1 MPSVTAD
8 LSRLLTAAFE
18 QGNRLLDLSTPLGAN
33 RLLAQAMHGSDHI
46 SDGGYRLEITALSD
60 DAHIPL
66 KDLLGQPAQLSLQ
79 SALGRDAPRVW
90 HGHVTQAWFDGAN
103 GGLARYRLRLEPW
116 LAFLRER
123 RDSYVFQDMNVC
135 DIVESIFND
144 YRNQG
149 TLTPAWRWT
158 LKDRSVYAKRSLTI
172 QYRESDFDF
181 VERLLAEEG
190 LYYWIEHQAG
200 QGDSAGSHTV
210 VIADYNDA
218 FKAGPQESV
227 RFHRADVTETEDTMQ
242 RWGRTRRWLTNGVRL
257 ASWDYRGASSRVV
270 SVQAAGDDLH
280 NKMALLDADYPG
292 QYAFED
298 DAQGDRLAHNT
309 LAALRVPASTYEGA
323 GTVRTLAAGQR
334 FTLTDHYASADGAE
348 GNGFLVL
355 RVEHTARN
363 NLQASLGQAFEDLG
377 GGMAGA
383 ASAALG
389 MGAGAGASPSA
400 VAARVAP
407 TAVAKGAANGVA
419 KAGADSATDF
429 YQNRVTAIPA
439 TVEYRNATLDGH
451 GERIHPRPTILGT
464 QTALVV
470 GADDPVHTDR
480 DHRIRVQF
488 HWQRGAT
495 SSSRLPHPAGTDNA
509 PAKSDLGAWVRV
521 AEPVAGGDWGGHFV
535 PRVGQE
541 VLVQFL
547 HGDVDRPVVV
557 GAVYNGAGGEN
568 AAYNQV
574 QSGAARSTGNA
585 PAWFAGTD
593 GAHAHNVVL
602 SGFKSQELASS
613 AGGSGGYN
621 QLVMDDTPGQSR
633 LTASTTQQDSRLN
646 LGRLKQQNDNERLDD
661 LGHGAE
667 LASKASLAVRGGQ
680 GLLVSADAR
689 PNASGAALDS
699 SEAATSLDMAAES
712 ARSLATSA
720 VAQQAKLDQE
730 GEPAELPAL
739 KGLTHVG
746 EVLRQTQTRPRVS
759 SGSSGASAGS
769 NASASAA
776 SPAGGASASSAS
788 SAGGSSGGA
797 TAGSAGGDAADAGAA
812 GGDTATAYGEA
823 HFQFSA
829 PAGIGQYTPA
839 SAFLVAGST
848 LVHVAPDVNWSAI
861 GDVVTDVAGGIV
873 LYTDG
878 KGDDGGSRPA
888 NQKGLLLHAAAGKF
902 SLHAQQDAATLNARD
917 TVTLSST
924 HATVQIDAST
934 HILATAGGAYMRLE
948 NGQVQLHAPGKVT
961 FHAGSHSWQGPQS
974 AQASAGFGGGP
985 LCDARVRGAAQQGG
999 AVVPI

>member
-1 MPSVTAD
+1 MFSDTPD
-8 LSRLLTAAFE
+8 LTRLLTAAFE

-33 RLLAQAMHGSDHI
+33 RLLAQEMRGSDRI
-46 SDGGYRLEITALSD
+46 SHGGYRLDITALSD
-60 DAHIPL
+60 DAHIAL
-66 KDLLGQPAQLSLQ
+66 KDMLGQPARLTLQ
-79 SALGRDAPRVW
+79 TAQGRDAPRVW
-90 HGHVTQAWFDGAN
+90 HGHVTAASFDGAN
-103 GGLARYRLRLEPW
+103 GGLARYRLCVEPW
-116 LAFLRER
+116 LAFLRQR

-135 DIVESIFND
+135 DIVESVFND
-144 YRNQG
+144 YRDQG
-149 TLTPAWRWT
+149 ALAPAWRWA
-158 LKDRSVYAKRSLTI
+158 LKDRTVYAKRSLTI

-190 LYYWIEHQAG
+190 LYYWVEHQSG
-200 QGDSAGSHTV
+200 EEDGGGSHTV
-210 VIADYNDA
+210 VIADDNDA
-218 FKAGPQESV
+218 FKAGPQDRV
-227 RFHRADVTETEDTMQ
+227 RFHRADATETEDTMQ
-242 RWGRTRRWLTNGVRL
+242 RWGRARRWLTNGVRL
-257 ASWDYRGASSRVV
+257 ASWDYRAAGGRVV
-270 SVQAAGDDLH
+270 SVQAPGDGLN

-298 DAQGDRLAHNT
+298 DAQGDRLAHNL
-309 LAALRVPASTYEGA
+309 LAALRVPASTFEGA

-334 FTLTDHYASADGAE
+334 FTLTDHYADGTSD
-348 GNGFLVL
+348 GNEFLVL
-355 RVEHTARN
+355 RVDHAARN
-363 NLQASLGQAFEDLG
+363 NLQASLGQAFEEA
-377 GGMAGA
+377 AGKA
-383 ASAALG
+383 
-389 MGAGAGASPSA
+389 
-400 VAARVAP
+400 
-407 TAVAKGAANGVA
+407 GVA
-419 KAGADSATDF
+419 MGGQSADDAVDAPADF

-439 TVEYRNATLDGH
+439 TVTYRNATLDGH
-451 GERIHPRPTILGT
+451 GQRIHPRPTILGT

-488 HWQRGAT
+488 HWQRGAA
-495 SSSRLPHPAGTDNA
+495 SSSRQAHPAGVDNA
-509 PAKSDLGAWVRV
+509 PARSDLGAWVRV

-547 HGDVDRPVVV
+547 HGDIDRPVVV

-585 PAWFAGTD
+585 PAWFAGTE
-593 GAHAHNVVL
+593 GAHAHNVVM
-602 SGFKSQELASS
+602 SGFKSQEMSSSS
-613 AGGSGGYN
+613 AGSGGYN

-699 SEAATSLDMAAES
+699 REAAAQVDKASEQARGL
-712 ARSLATSA
+712 ARSAAT
-720 VAQQAKLDQE
+720 QQARLEGD
-730 GEPAELPAL
+730 GEPVDLPAL
-739 KGLTHVG
+739 QGLAHVG
-746 EVLRQTQTRPRVS
+746 EVLRQTQTRPRAN
-759 SGSSGASAGS
+759 SGAGGTGGT
-769 NASASAA
+769 AS
-776 SPAGGASASSAS
+776 G
-788 SAGGSSGGA
+788 
-797 TAGSAGGDAADAGAA
+797 TGDGAA
-812 GGDTATAYGEA
+812 GGDTATAYGEP
-823 HFQFSA
+823 HFQVSA

-839 SAFLVAGST
+839 SAFLAAGAT
-848 LVHVAPDVNWSAI
+848 LAHVAPDVNWSAI
-861 GDVVTDVAGGIV
+861 GDVVADVAGGVV

-878 KGDDGGSRPA
+878 KGGAAGRPA
-888 NQKGLLLHAAAGKF
+888 SQRGLMLHAAAGK
-902 SLHAQQDAATLNARD
+902 LAMHAQQDAATLNARD
-917 TVTLSST
+917 TVTISST
-924 HATVQIDAST
+924 HATVQIDGST
-934 HILATAGGAYMRLE
+934 RILATAGGAYLRLE

-974 AQASAGFGGGP
+974 AQAGAGFGGGP

>member
-8 LSRLLTAAFE
+8 LTRLLTAAFE

-33 RLLAQAMHGSDHI
+33 RLLAQAMRGSDHI
-46 SDGGYRLEITALSD
+46 SDGGYRLRITALSD

-66 KDLLGQPAQLSLQ
+66 KELLGQPAQLSLQ

-90 HGHVTQAWFDGAN
+90 HGHVTEARFEGAN
-103 GGLARYRLRLEPW
+103 GGLARYQLRLEPW
-116 LAFLRER
+116 LAFLRQR

-135 DIVESIFND
+135 DIVESIFGD

-149 TLTPAWRWT
+149 TLTPAWRWA

-200 QGDSAGSHTV
+200 QGDSPGSHTV
-210 VIADYNDA
+210 VIADDNDA

-242 RWGRTRRWLTNGVRL
+242 RWARARRWLTNGVRL

-270 SVQAAGDDLH
+270 SVQAPVDGLN

-298 DAQGDRLAHNT
+298 DAQGDRLAHNA
-309 LAALRVPASTYEGA
+309 LAALRVPASTYDGA

-334 FTLTDHYASADGAE
+334 FTLTDHYAGADVDTDRAE
-348 GNGFLVL
+348 SNAFLVL

-377 GGMAGA
+377 EGMAGA
-383 ASAALG
+383 SG
-389 MGAGAGASPSA
+389 EI
-400 VAARVAP
+400 
-407 TAVAKGAANGVA
+407 
-419 KAGADSATDF
+419 F

-439 TVEYRNATLDGH
+439 AVEYRNATLDGH
-451 GERIHPRPTILGT
+451 GQRIHPRPTILGT

-509 PAKSDLGAWVRV
+509 PAKSDLGTWVRV

-593 GAHAHNVVL
+593 GAHAHNVVM
-602 SGFKSQELASS
+602 SGFKSQELSAS

-646 LGRLKQQNDNERLDD
+646 LGRLKQQSDNERLDD

-689 PNASGAALDS
+689 PNAAGAALDS
-699 SEAATSLDMAAES
+699 SEAAVRLDMAAES
-712 ARSLATSA
+712 AQSLAKSA
-720 VAQQAKLDQE
+720 VAQQARLDAE
-730 GEPAELPAL
+730 SDPAELPAV
-739 KGLTHVG
+739 KGLTHIG
-746 EVLRQTQTRPRVS
+746 EVLRQTQTRPRAS
-759 SGSSGASAGS
+759 SGSS
-769 NASASAA
+769 SAA
-776 SPAGGASASSAS
+776 
-788 SAGGSSGGA
+788 
-797 TAGSAGGDAADAGAA
+797 AGGDTSAS
-812 GGDTATAYGEA
+812 GDTATAYGEA

-839 SAFLVAGST
+839 NAFMAAGAT
-848 LVHVAPDVNWSAI
+848 LAHVAPDVNWSAI
-861 GDVVTDVAGGIV
+861 GDVVSDVAGGVV
-873 LYTDG
+873 LYTEG
-878 KGDDGGSRPA
+878 KGDDGGTRPA

-924 HATVQIDAST
+924 HATVQVDAST
-934 HILATAGGAYMRLE
+934 HILATAGGAYLRVE

-961 FHAGSHSWQGPQS
+961 FHAGAHAWQGPQS

-985 LCDARVRGAAQQGG
+985 LCDARVRAAAQQGG

>member
-1 MPSVTAD
+1 MSSDTAD
-8 LSRLLTAAFE
+8 LTRLLTAAFE

-33 RLLAQAMHGSDHI
+33 RLLAQEMRGSDRI
-46 SDGGYRLEITALSD
+46 GDGGYRLEITALSD

-90 HGHVTQAWFDGAN
+90 HGHVTQASFDGAN

-116 LAFLRER
+116 LAFLRQR
-123 RDSYVFQDMNVC
+123 RDSYVFQDMDVC

-144 YRNQG
+144 YRDQG
-149 TLTPAWRWT
+149 TLAPAWRWA
-158 LKDRSVYAKRSLTI
+158 LKDRAVYAKRSLTI

-200 QGDSAGSHTV
+200 EGDNPGSHTV
-210 VIADYNDA
+210 VIADDNDA
-218 FKAGPQESV
+218 FKAGPQERV
-227 RFHRADVTETEDTMQ
+227 RFHRADATETEDTMQ
-242 RWGRTRRWLTNGVRL
+242 RWGRARRWLTNGVRL
-257 ASWDYRGASSRVV
+257 ASWDYRGAGGRVA
-270 SVQAAGDDLH
+270 SAQAPGEGLD

-298 DAQGDRLAHNT
+298 DAQGDRLAHNL
-309 LAALRVPASTYEGA
+309 LAALRVPAATYEGA

-334 FTLTDHYASADGAE
+334 FTLTDHFAGGDASG
-348 GNGFLVL
+348 GNDFLVL
-355 RVEHTARN
+355 RVDHAARN
-363 NLQASLGQAFEDLG
+363 NLQASLGRAFEETAG
-377 GGMAGA
+377 KPGVEKAAGGA
-383 ASAALG
+383 ADAQA
-389 MGAGAGASPSA
+389 
-400 VAARVAP
+400 
-407 TAVAKGAANGVA
+407 
-419 KAGADSATDF
+419 DF

-451 GERIHPRPTILGT
+451 GQRIHPRPTILGT

-488 HWQRGAT
+488 HWQRGST
-495 SSSRLPHPAGTDNA
+495 SSSRLAHPAGADNA
-509 PAKSDLGAWVRV
+509 PARSDLGAWVRV

-547 HGDVDRPVVV
+547 HGDIDRPVVV

-585 PAWFAGTD
+585 PAWFAGSD
-593 GAHAHNVVL
+593 GAHAHNVVM
-602 SGFKSQELASS
+602 SGFKSQEMSAS

-689 PNASGAALDS
+689 PNAGGAALDS
-699 SEAATSLDMAAES
+699 SEAAVQLDLASEQ
-712 ARSLATSA
+712 ARSLASSA
-720 VAQQAKLDQE
+720 VARQAKLGEE
-730 GEPAELPAL
+730 GDPADLPAL
-739 KGLTHVG
+739 KGLAHVG
-746 EVLRQTQTRPRVS
+746 EVLRQTQTRPRAVSGGS
-759 SGSSGASAGS
+759 SGSSSAQGGAGGAASASASAGS
-769 NASASAA
+769 GATGSGTD
-776 SPAGGASASSAS
+776 AGGAAS
-788 SAGGSSGGA
+788 
-797 TAGSAGGDAADAGAA
+797 
-812 GGDTATAYGEA
+812 GDTATAYGEP

-839 SAFLVAGST
+839 SAFLAAGAT
-848 LVHVAPDVNWSAI
+848 LVHVAPDVNWSAV
-861 GDVVTDVAGGIV
+861 GDVVADAAGGV
-873 LYTDG
+873 LLYTDG
-878 KGDDGGSRPA
+878 KGDQAGSRPA
-888 NQKGLLLHAAAGKF
+888 SQKGLLLHAAAGKF
-902 SLHAQQDAATLNARD
+902 SMQAQQDGATLNARD
-917 TVTLSST
+917 TVTISST
-924 HATVQIDAST
+924 HATVQIDGST
-934 HILATAGGAYMRLE
+934 RILATAGGAYLRLE
-948 NGQVQLHAPGKVT
+948 NGQIQLHAPGKVT

>member
-1 MPSVTAD
+1 MSSVTAD
-8 LSRLLTAAFE
+8 LTRLLTAAFE

-33 RLLAQAMHGSDHI
+33 RLLAQAMRGSDHI
-46 SDGGYRLEITALSD
+46 SNGGYRLEITALSD

-66 KDLLGQPAQLSLQ
+66 KDLLGQPVQLSLQ
-79 SALGRDAPRVW
+79 SALGRETPRVW
-90 HGHVTQAWFDGAN
+90 HGHVTEARFDGAN
-103 GGLARYRLRLEPW
+103 GGLARYQLRLEPW
-116 LAFLRER
+116 LAFLRQR

-135 DIVESIFND
+135 DIVESMFGD

-149 TLTPAWRWT
+149 TLTPAWRWA

-190 LYYWIEHQAG
+190 LYYWIEHQAA
-200 QGDSAGSHTV
+200 QGDSPGSHTV
-210 VIADYNDA
+210 VIADDNDA
-218 FKAGPQESV
+218 FKTGPQESV

-242 RWGRTRRWLTNGVRL
+242 RWGRARRWLTNGVRL

-270 SVQAAGDDLH
+270 SVQAPVDGLN

-323 GTVRTLAAGQR
+323 GTVRTLTAGQR
-334 FTLTDHYASADGAE
+334 FTLTDHYAGADGGGTE
-348 GNGFLVL
+348 GNEFLVL

-363 NLQASLGQAFEDLG
+363 NLQASLGQAFEDLAEGTAGVPARRGLVAGSPASMG
-377 GGMAGA
+377 GTGTTGA
-383 ASAALG
+383 TSAAK
-389 MGAGAGASPSA
+389 A
-400 VAARVAP
+400 VAA
-407 TAVAKGAANGVA
+407 
-419 KAGADSATDF
+419 ADTDF

-439 TVEYRNATLDGH
+439 AVEYRNATLDGH
-451 GERIHPRPTILGT
+451 GQRIHPRPTILGT

-488 HWQRGAT
+488 HWQRGST
-495 SSSRLPHPAGTDNA
+495 SSNRLTHPAGSDNA
-509 PAKSDLGAWVRV
+509 PAKSDLGTWVRV

-593 GAHAHNVVL
+593 GAHAHNVVM
-602 SGFKSQELASS
+602 SGFKSQELSAS

-689 PNASGAALDS
+689 PNAAGAALDS
-699 SEAATSLDMAAES
+699 SEAATRLDMAAES
-712 ARSLATSA
+712 AQSLAKSA
-720 VAQQAKLDQE
+720 VAQQAKLDAE
-730 GEPAELPAL
+730 SDPAELPAV

-746 EVLRQTQTRPRVS
+746 EVLRQTQTRPR
-759 SGSSGASAGS
+759 AGS
-769 NASASAA
+769 DTSA
-776 SPAGGASASSAS
+776 
-788 SAGGSSGGA
+788 
-797 TAGSAGGDAADAGAA
+797 DGAA

-823 HFQFSA
+823 HLQFSA

-839 SAFLVAGST
+839 NAFMAAGAT
-848 LVHVAPDVNWSAI
+848 LAHVAPDVNWSAI
-861 GDVVTDVAGGIV
+861 GDVVTDVAGGVV
-873 LYTDG
+873 LYTEG
-878 KGDDGGSRPA
+878 KGDDGGTRPA

-902 SLHAQQDAATLNARD
+902 SLQAQQDAATLNARD

-924 HATVQIDAST
+924 HATVRIDAST
-934 HILATAGGAYMRLE
+934 HILATAGGAYLRVE

-961 FHAGSHSWQGPQS
+961 FHAGAHSWQGPQS

>member
-1 MPSVTAD
+1 MSSVTAD
-8 LSRLLTAAFE
+8 LTRLLTAAFE

-33 RLLAQAMHGSDHI
+33 RLLAQAMRGSDHI

-66 KDLLGQPAQLSLQ
+66 KDLLGQPARLSLQ

-90 HGHVTQAWFDGAN
+90 HGHVTEARFDGAN
-103 GGLARYRLRLEPW
+103 GGLARYQLRLEPW
-116 LAFLRER
+116 LAFLRQR
-123 RDSYVFQDMNVC
+123 RDSYVFQDMTVC
-135 DIVESIFND
+135 DIVESIFGD

-210 VIADYNDA
+210 VIADDNDA
-218 FKAGPQESV
+218 FKPGPQESV

-242 RWGRTRRWLTNGVRL
+242 RWGRARRWLTNGVRL
-257 ASWDYRGASSRVV
+257 ASWDYRGASNRVV
-270 SVQAAGDDLH
+270 SVQAPVDGLN

-323 GTVRTLAAGQR
+323 GTVRMLTAGQR
-334 FTLTDHYASADGAE
+334 FTLTDHYAGADDA
-348 GNGFLVL
+348 GNAFLVL
-355 RVEHTARN
+355 RVEHEARS
-363 NLQASLGQAFEDLG
+363 NLQAGLGQAFEDLD
-377 GGMAGA
+377 GGMADA
-383 ASAALG
+383 AAA
-389 MGAGAGASPSA
+389 
-400 VAARVAP
+400 
-407 TAVAKGAANGVA
+407 
-419 KAGADSATDF
+419 ADTDF

-439 TVEYRNATLDGH
+439 TVEYRNATVDGH
-451 GERIHPRPTILGT
+451 GQRIHPRPTMLGT

-495 SSSRLPHPAGTDNA
+495 SSSRLAHPAGTDNA

-593 GAHAHNVVL
+593 GAHAHNVVM
-602 SGFKSQELASS
+602 SGFKSQELSAS

-633 LTASTTQQDSRLN
+633 LTVSTTQQDSRLN

-667 LASKASLAVRGGQ
+667 LASKAALAVRGGQ

-689 PNASGAALDS
+689 PNAAGAALDS
-699 SEAATSLDMAAES
+699 SEAAARLDMAGES
-712 ARSLATSA
+712 AQSLAKSA
-720 VAQQAKLDQE
+720 VAQQAKLD
-730 GEPAELPAL
+730 GESDPAELPAL

-746 EVLRQTQTRPRVS
+746 EVLRQTQTRPRAS
-759 SGSSGASAGS
+759 SGSGSVSAG
-769 NASASAA
+769 N
-776 SPAGGASASSAS
+776 GG
-788 SAGGSSGGA
+788 
-797 TAGSAGGDAADAGAA
+797 TAGSAAA

-829 PAGIGQYTPA
+829 PAGIGLYTPA
-839 SAFLVAGST
+839 NAFMAAGAT
-848 LVHVAPDVNWSAI
+848 LAHVAPDVNWSAI
-861 GDVVTDVAGGIV
+861 GDVVTDVAGGVV
-873 LYTDG
+873 LYTEGKG
-878 KGDDGGSRPA
+878 KGDDGDGGGTRPA

-902 SLHAQQDAATLNARD
+902 SLQAQQDTATLNARD

-934 HILATAGGAYMRLE
+934 HILATAGGAYLRVE

-961 FHAGSHSWQGPQS
+961 FHAGAHAWQGPQS

-985 LCDARVRGAAQQGG
+985 LCDARVRAAAQQGG

>member
-1 MPSVTAD
+1 MPSVSTD

-33 RLLAQAMHGSDHI
+33 RLLAQDMQGSDRI
-46 SDGGYRLEITALSD
+46 SDGGYRLEIRALSD

-79 SALGRDAPRVW
+79 SALGRATPRVW
-90 HGHVTQAWFDGAN
+90 HGHITEAWFDGAN

-116 LAFLRER
+116 LAFLRQR

-144 YRNQG
+144 YRDQG
-149 TLTPAWRWT
+149 TLTPAWRWS

-200 QGDSAGSHTV
+200 TDDSPGSHTV
-210 VIADYNDA
+210 VIADDNDA

-242 RWGRTRRWLTNGVRL
+242 RWGRARRWLTNGVRL
-257 ASWDYRGASSRVV
+257 ASWDYRGAAGRVV
-270 SVQAAGDDLH
+270 SVQAPADGLN

-334 FTLTDHYASADGAE
+334 FTLTDHFGSGDGADASE
-348 GNGFLVL
+348 FLVL
-355 RVEHTARN
+355 RMEHSARN
-363 NLQASLGQAFEDLG
+363 NLQANLGQAFEDV
-377 GGMAGA
+377 AGA
-383 ASAALG
+383 AGAAAI
-389 MGAGAGASPSA
+389 GAGAAGRAAAATASA
-400 VAARVAP
+400 GN
-407 TAVAKGAANGVA
+407 TANGG
-419 KAGADSATDF
+419 KAAEADF
-429 YQNRVTAIPA
+429 YQNRVTAIPVS
-439 TVEYRNATLDGH
+439 VEYRNATVDGH

-488 HWQRGAT
+488 HWQRGST
-495 SSSRLPHPAGTDNA
+495 SSSRLAHPAGTDNA
-509 PAKSDLGAWVRV
+509 PAKNDLGTWVRV

-585 PAWFAGTD
+585 PAWFAGSD
-593 GAHAHNVVL
+593 GAHAHNVVM
-602 SGFKSQELASS
+602 SGFKSQEMSGS

-633 LTASTTQQDSRLN
+633 LTASTTQEDSRLN

-667 LASKASLAVRGGQ
+667 LASKASVAVRGGQ
-680 GLLVSADAR
+680 GLLISADAR
-689 PNASGAALDS
+689 PNGSGAALDS
-699 SEAATSLDMAAES
+699 SEAVVQLDMASEQAQALAKS
-712 ARSLATSA
+712 AG
-720 VAQQAKLDQE
+720 AQQAKLE
-730 GEPAELPAL
+730 GEAEPAELPAL

-746 EVLRQTQTRPRVS
+746 KVLRQTQTRQRV
-759 SGSSGASAGS
+759 GSTGGSA
-769 NASASAA
+769 
-776 SPAGGASASSAS
+776 AGGATGGAAGGATAAGSGAAGTSSSAASSAS
-788 SAGGSSGGA
+788 AGATGGA
-797 TAGSAGGDAADAGAA
+797 SEGDS
-812 GGDTATAYGEA
+812 ATAYGEA
-823 HFQFSA
+823 HFQVSA

-839 SAFLVAGST
+839 SAFLAAGAT
-848 LVHVAPDVNWSAI
+848 LAHVAPDVNWSAI
-861 GDVVTDVAGGIV
+861 GDVVADVAGGVV

-878 KGDDGGSRPA
+878 KGDEGSSRPA
-888 NQKGLLLHAAAGKF
+888 NQKGLFLHAAAGKL
-902 SLHAQQDAATLNARD
+902 SLQAQQDTATLNAKNA
-917 TVTLSST
+917 VTLSST
-924 HATVQIDAST
+924 HATLQIDAST
-934 HILATAGGAYMRLE
+934 HILATAGGAYLRLE

-961 FHAGSHSWQGPQS
+961 FHAGSHAWQGPQS